1 MRLNNAYLENFV
13 ARIAGVNIPT
23 NKRVEIALQYI
34 HGIGPAAAKDITLE
48 VICNTS
54 EVADIRYGL
63 ATFYTKRLFGIFLLY
78 GLMRALGALAVS
90 IGSSRRRYPRFVV
103 KFFDRLDA
111 WLKRIVRV
119 PSLPKLRSR
128 PRIQKSL
135 STAVR
140 IQNPMQGEGLGSGA
154 DVRAYVESSYAALCA
169 LAYDM
174 GVPRNMDQTPYE
186 FIEAFPEAMRP
197 IQVEARELTEMY
209 VHAAYSPDIV
219 DEEALDRLRKFWLV
233 YDRMR
238 RRVIR

>member
-1 MRLNNAYLENFV
+1 
-13 ARIAGVNIPT
+13 
-23 NKRVEIALQYI
+23 
-34 HGIGPAAAKDITLE
+34 
-48 VICNTS
+48 
-54 EVADIRYGL
+54 
-63 ATFYTKRLFGIFLLY
+63 
-78 GLMRALGALAVS
+78 
-90 IGSSRRRYPRFVV
+90 
-103 KFFDRLDA
+103 
-111 WLKRIVRV
+111 
-119 PSLPKLRSR
+119 
-128 PRIQKSL
+128 
-135 STAVR
+135 
-140 IQNPMQGEGLGSGA
+140 MQGEGLGSGA